1 MGLLP
6 IVLML
11 LIVDV
16 GFITASD
23 SIRSSVFIKDSE
35 TVSSNNSAFKLGFFS
50 PQNTTDRYVGIWY
63 AINSKVTWVANR
75 NQPLQD
81 SSGVVTISE
90 DKNLVVL
97 NGKKKVFWSSNM
109 SNTASSSTAQL
120 LNSGNLVLL
129 DQTGKTLWESFQ
141 HPSDTDYSNLA
152 ISSHQKTGT
161 SRKNRSE
168 RKLAYTTRTNKLGE
182 QKVQKNC
189 DTYNYCGAYAICD
202 SYNSPTC
209 SCLKG
214 FDPRKTNE
222 WNNQNWTS
230 GCVRRASL
238 QCASGQG
245 KDDWFLELQMT
256 KVPGRSTALFVSEEA
271 CRTQCIKNCNCTAYA
286 YVSALSCMYWTGNL
300 TDIVRLPSGGI
311 DLYIRQAYSE
321 HDRKKKKDF
330 KVVITVTV
338 IVGVIII
345 AICAYILKVWT
356 ARYSARKKEN
366 RAKLLLNKEE
376 NPLGDLK
383 IAKLEKLPLF
393 DFRILATATNDF
405 SIANKLGRGGFGLVY
420 KGELHDG
427 QEIAVKR
434 LSRTSRQGLEEFMNE
449 VVVISK
455 LQHRNLVRLLGC
467 CIEGEEKLL
476 VYEYMPNKSL
486 DAFIYD
492 PIKKKVLD
500 WKNRLNII
508 KGISRGLL
516 YLHRDSR
523 LKIIHRDLKPSNIL
537 LDAQLIPKISD
548 FGLARIFESSE
559 DEGNTRRVVG
569 TYGYMS
575 PEYAMEGLFSEKSDV
590 FSFGVLLF
598 EIISGRKNTS
608 ICDHE
613 HSLNLLELAWKLWNE
628 ENIKSLIDS
637 EISDSDYFND
647 IVRFMHIGFLCVQEH
662 ARDRPSMATVNSML
676 NNHIVNLPTSC
687 QPAYIQRKVETSAE
701 SSQQSNK
708 SCSVNTV
715 TLTNM
720 QGR

>member
-6 IVLML
+6 IFLML
-11 LIVDV
+11 LSFC
-16 GFITASD
+16 GGLITALD
-23 SIRSSVFIKDSE
+23 SITSSVFVKDSE

-50 PQNTTDRYVGIWY
+50 PQNTTDRYVGIWHVF
-63 AINSKVTWVANR
+63 NSKVTWVANK

-81 SSGVVTISE
+81 SSGVITISE
-90 DKNLVVL
+90 DKNLVLL
-97 NGKKKVFWSSNM
+97 NGTKRIFWSSNV
-109 SNTASSSTAQL
+109 SNKASSSTAQL
-120 LNSGNLVLL
+120 LNSGNLVLI

-141 HPSDTDYSNLA
+141 HPGDAEYSNLA
-152 ISSHQKTGT
+152 ISAHQKIGS
-161 SRKNRSE
+161 SRKNPSE
-168 RKLAYTTRTNKLGE
+168 RKLAYTRRTNKVGE
-182 QKVQKNC
+182 QKVQENC
-189 DTYNYCGAYAICD
+189 DTYNYCGTYGICD
-202 SYNSPTC
+202 SSKSPTC
-209 SCLKG
+209 NCLKG
-214 FDPRKTNE
+214 FEPRNIDE

-238 QCASGQG
+238 QCASDGG

-256 KVPGRSTALFVSEEA
+256 NNPKNSTPSFVSEDT
-271 CRTQCIKNCNCTAYA
+271 CRNQCLKNCNCTAYA
-286 YVSALSCMYWTGNL
+286 YVSSFSCMYWTGNL
-300 TDIVRLPSGGI
+300 TGIVRLSSGGI
-311 DLYIRQAYSE
+311 NLYVRQAYSE
-321 HDRKKKKDF
+321 HGRKKKDF

-338 IVGVIII
+338 TVGVIII
-345 AICAYILKVWT
+345 AISAYILKMCT
-356 ARYSARKKEN
+356 AKYSARKKERN
-366 RAKLLLNKEE
+366 AKLLLKKEE

-393 DFRILATATNDF
+393 DFRILATATNNF
-405 SIANKLGRGGFGLVY
+405 RIANKLGRGGFGLVY
-420 KGELHDG
+420 K
-427 QEIAVKR
+427 EIAVKR
-434 LSRTSRQGLEEFMNE
+434 LSRTSKQGLEEFMNE

-467 CIEGEEKLL
+467 CIEGEEKML

-492 PIKKKVLD
+492 PVKKKALD

-508 KGISRGLL
+508 KGIARGLL

-537 LDAQLIPKISD
+537 LDAQLNPKISD
-548 FGLARIFESSE
+548 FGLARIFECSE

-628 ENIKSLIDS
+628 ENIESLIDS
-637 EISDSDYFND
+637 EISDPDYVND
-647 IVRFMHIGFLCVQEH
+647 IVRCIHIGFLCVQEH
-662 ARDRPSMATVNSML
+662 ARDRPSMGTVNSML
-676 NNHIVNLPTSC
+676 NNHIVNLPPSC
-687 QPAYIQRKVETSAE
+687 QPAYIQRRVVTNAE
-701 SSQQSNK
+701 SSQQSNR
-708 SCSVNTV
+708 SCSVNSV